1 MNSTVCIQEHLR
13 SAARGLQQKYSS
25 DLEEEF
31 VEEAVHFRELVQNEK
46 LSGTSAVELQKMLRR
61 RKLHTVFPN
70 TDIALRLFLTL
81 PVTNASGERSFSKL
95 ALVKNRLRSSMQ
107 QERVSNLTLMS
118 IEHDILREMD
128 FKNII
133 KAFSSKKTRRKHF

>member
-1 MNSTVCIQEHLR
+1 
-13 SAARGLQQKYSS
+13 
-25 DLEEEF
+25 
-31 VEEAVHFRELVQNEK
+31 
-46 LSGTSAVELQKMLRR
+46 MLRR

-95 ALVKNRLRSSMQ
+95 AFVKNRLRSSMQ